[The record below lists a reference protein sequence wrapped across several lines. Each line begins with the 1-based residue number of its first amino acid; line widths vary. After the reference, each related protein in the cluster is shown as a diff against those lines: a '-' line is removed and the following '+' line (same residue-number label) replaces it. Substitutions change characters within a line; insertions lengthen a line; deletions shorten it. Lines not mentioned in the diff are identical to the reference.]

1 MTPTIWVDN
10 NPFVTANS
18 DIDFFEEAS
27 STTDGYKRS
36 KNERTKKLDRRVK
49 STVLVLRPYSASK
62 GKGERGLI
70 I

>member
-1 MTPTIWVDN
+1 MTPTIWVYK

-18 DIDFFEEAS
+18 EIDFFEEAS
-27 STTDGYKRS
+27 STTE
-36 KNERTKKLDRRVK
+36 NERNKNLDRRVK

-62 GKGERGLI
+62 GKGERGKI

>member
-36 KNERTKKLDRRVK
+36 KNERIKNLDRRVQCW
-49 STVLVLRPYSASK
+49 Y
-62 GKGERGLI
+62 
-70 I
+70 